1 MRGAHGRGAS
11 PACMQ
16 GPKRTRRDAT
26 MSKGNGAN
34 GWQAHAAL
42 DAEAERTLRL
52 LEREAALREAQ
63 RRAERQAHARVRAA
77 LLRLYGA

>member
-1 MRGAHGRGAS
+1 
-11 PACMQ
+11 
-16 GPKRTRRDAT
+16 

-42 DAEAERTLRL
+42 DAEAEAERTLRL